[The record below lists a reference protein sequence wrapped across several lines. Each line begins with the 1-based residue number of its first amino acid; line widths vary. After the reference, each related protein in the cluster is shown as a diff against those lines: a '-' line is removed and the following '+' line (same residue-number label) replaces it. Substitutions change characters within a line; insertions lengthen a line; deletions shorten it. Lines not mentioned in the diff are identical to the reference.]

1 MNNQHKPSKPQAEA
15 QPLEARD
22 LAEARL
28 TAYALGE
35 LEGAEH
41 AADRAVVVA
50 LLESDP
56 AAARSVAEIRE
67 LAVVLTTDLVAEAA
81 QAAPAAGLTAEQR
94 RAIEAALPRETSA
107 GATPTAFA
115 APAGATRG
123 FPRWLRFVPALAAAA
138 LIAVLVWRHPLAP
151 GEASSG
157 ANKDL
162 GPVAANERKRPAD
175 TAETARDALSALG
188 YLGSP
193 RASGSS
199 RTDGAASPVS
209 SAPAGALLARE
220 GATAKRAGSDSET
233 IIEEPSSDDD
243 LGGLTSA
250 DIQLLSALGYDGGLS
265 GGGSSAGQQVAV
277 VDASTSAL
285 AFGAAGAA
293 AAAAPAPPSSAS
305 PFTYD
310 LFGSPRGNADSD
322 SMDTDEVDEGEAPL
336 NALRHGL
343 DDRNRDH
350 GYRYFRTAPGG
361 EGYQP
366 IVESGFQSPLVAP
379 RSTFS
384 VDVDTASYA
393 NVRRFLN
400 AGQLPPADAVRLE
413 ELINYFHYEYPQPDG
428 EHPFSVSAE
437 VTSCPW
443 AESHRLVRLGL
454 QGRTVPQAERAP
466 SNLVFLVDVS
476 GSMDSPDKLPLVQAS
491 LRLLVGKLDA
501 RDRIA
506 LVTYAG
512 NAGLVLDSTSCE
524 QKQVVLDA
532 LDRLK
537 AGGSTAGGAGI
548 ALAYQVASQHFIKG
562 GTNRVILAT
571 DGDFNVGATSREAL
585 QSLIETAAKSGVFLT
600 VLGYG
605 TGNLQDGTA
614 ELLADKGNGN
624 YAYIDSLG
632 EAQKVLVQQMGG
644 TLITIA
650 KDVKLQVEFN
660 PGRVAAYRL
669 LGYENRALATRDFN
683 DDGKDAGE
691 IGSGHSVTAL
701 YEVIP
706 VGAADAPAPDA
717 LRYQSEAEVP
727 AAAAPVLNDSPELL
741 YVALRYKQPAA
752 DSSVL
757 LGQPVIDG
765 GERLGDTD
773 RRAAADAGDTGTG
786 AAGAEGATGAD
797 HGPRSAQAV
806 ADLHFVAAVAEFG
819 MLLRHSGNA
828 GSATWESVRALA
840 EAGRGADRD
849 GYRAEFLRLVGI
861 AQSLQ
866 SPSPR

>member
-1 MNNQHKPSKPQAEA
+1 MNKHSQQHDKQGPDAHDA
-15 QPLEARD
+15 FDAHD
-22 LAEARL
+22 AAEARL

-35 LEGAEH
+35 MDGAEH
-41 AADRAVVVA
+41 AADRAAMEA
-50 LLESDP
+50 LLASDP
-56 AAARSVAEIRE
+56 AARASLAEIRE
-67 LAVVLTTDLVAEAA
+67 LAGVLTADLAAEAA
-81 QAAPAAGLTAEQR
+81 QAAPVAGLTGEQR
-94 RAIEAALPRETSA
+94 HAIEAAMSRGVSA
-107 GATPTAFA
+107 GAAPVASATPTGSAS
-115 APAGATRG
+115 GNL
-123 FPRWLRFVPALAAAA
+123 RWLRFVPALAAAA
-138 LIAVLVWRHPLAP
+138 LIAAMVWHQQVAPAGAPDSSPESAPQGGVAGATDGVAEKDIVWFAANGSLAYPLPADKSEGDLLALGELESLGYSGGGSAPAVRGGQDGASVMAVTGTSSAVAKQGAIPSGGAAP
-151 GEASSG
+151 GASGVMIGRGRAAGPQTEAVISADEIAMLSS
-157 ANKDL
+157 
-162 GPVAANERKRPAD
+162 
-175 TAETARDALSALG
+175 LG
-188 YLGSP
+188 YLGS
-193 RASGSS
+193 
-199 RTDGAASPVS
+199 D
-209 SAPAGALLARE
+209 
-220 GATAKRAGSDSET
+220 GATAGARAA
-233 IIEEPSSDDD
+233 P
-243 LGGLTSA
+243 
-250 DIQLLSALGYDGGLS
+250 
-265 GGGSSAGQQVAV
+265 
-277 VDASTSAL
+277 
-285 AFGAAGAA
+285 AAGAA
-293 AAAAPAPPSSAS
+293 SSPFLYQDFSGAPVHPVAAAD
-305 PFTYD
+305 TY
-310 LFGSPRGNADSD
+310 
-322 SMDTDEVDEGEAPL
+322 GEEFLVAG
-336 NALRHGL
+336 NALRHDL
-343 DDRNRDH
+343 DDRNRDQS
-350 GYRYFRTAPGG
+350 YRYFRTAPGG
-361 EGYQP
+361 EGYEA

-400 AGQLPPADAVRLE
+400 AGQVPPADAVRLE
-413 ELINYFHYEYPQPDG
+413 ELINYFRYDYPQPDG
-428 EHPFSVSAE
+428 EHPFSVSAD

-443 AESHRLVRLGL
+443 APSHRLVRLGL

-512 NAGLVLDSTSCE
+512 AAGLVLDSTSCE

-548 ALAYQVASQHFIKG
+548 ALAYQVATQHFIKG

-585 QSLIETAAKSGVFLT
+585 QSLIENAAKSGVFLT

-683 DDGKDAGE
+683 DDRKDAGE

-701 YEVIP
+701 YEIIP
-706 VGAADAPAPDA
+706 VGAEDAPAADA
-717 LRYQSEAEVP
+717 LRYQKEAGVP
-727 AAAAPVLNDSPELL
+727 AAAAAPVLNDSPELL

-765 GERLGDTD
+765 GERLGDAD
-773 RRAAADAGDTGTG
+773 RAFVATSRGFEILGPRPAQSAADL
-786 AAGAEGATGAD
+786 
-797 HGPRSAQAV
+797 S
-806 ADLHFVAAVAEFG
+806 FVAAVAEFG
-819 MLLRHSGNA
+819 MLLRSSGNA
-828 GSATWESVRALA
+828 GTATWDSVRALA

-849 GYRAEFLRLVGI
+849 GYRAEFIRLVGI

-866 SPSPR
+866 SPSLR